1 MLLDTETWDLAAD
14 ATGNIAVAG
23 EPYSLAQDAASA
35 IRLFLNELY
44 YDTSQ
49 GIPYFE
55 QVLGRRPPV
64 SLLKAHFN
72 RQALSVPGVV
82 KAQSFITDWTERKVS
97 GQVQV
102 WDVNGNVSAA
112 GF

>member
-1 MLLDTETWDLAAD
+1 MLLDTVAWDLAVDTA
-14 ATGNIAVAG
+14 GNIAVAG

-35 IRLFLNELY
+35 IRLFLGELY
-44 YDTSQ
+44 YDTAQ
-49 GIPYFE
+49 GIPYFQ
-55 QVLGRRPPV
+55 QVLGRRPPI

-72 RQALSVPGVV
+72 RQAMSVPGVV
-82 KAQSFITDWTERKVS
+82 KSQCFITDWTDRKIS

-102 WDVNGNVSAA
+102 WDANGNVSAA

>member
-1 MLLDTETWDLAAD
+1 LLLDVDAWDLAAD
-14 ATGNIAVAG
+14 ATGNIAVAE

-35 IRLFLNELY
+35 IRLFLGELY

-49 GIPYFE
+49 GIPFFE
-55 QVLGRRPPV
+55 QILGRRPPV
-64 SLLKAHFN
+64 SLMKAHFN
-72 RQALSVPGVV
+72 RQAMTVPGVV
-82 KAQSFITDWTERKVS
+82 KSQCFITDWTDRKVS

-102 WDVNGNVSAA
+102 WDANGNVSAA